1 MALMNH
7 LPAKFV
13 TLSLAVVVAALF
25 AAHGVAAQTA
35 PAAAPAPP
43 GDAARGKVNFLSYG
57 CYECHG
63 TVGQGNYGTGAMIAP
78 HPPPWPVVNAYVRK
92 PAGNMPSFSTA
103 ILPDKD
109 LADIYAYLQSIPAG
123 KTYSQLPILS
133 STTLKPK

>member
-1 MALMNH
+1 MTLMNH
-7 LPAKFV
+7 LPAKVV
-13 TLSLAVVVAALF
+13 TLALAVAAAALF
-25 AAHGVAAQTA
+25 ATHGAGAQTT
-35 PAAAPAPP
+35 PAAAPAPT
-43 GDAARGKVNFLSYG
+43 GDAVHGKAAFLSYG

-92 PAGNMPSFSTA
+92 PSGNMPSFSVT

-133 STTLKPK
+133 GTTLKPK